1 MRRQNLL
8 LNATSAVILAMVI
21 SGGVATAKDAQTL
34 AWVDG
39 GGAYGEAVKKEILTP
54 WQQSSGDKIVQ
65 VSGTDNAKL
74 RAMVEAKRV
83 VWDVYNG
90 DNTWGTDLDGQW
102 LVPLD
107 YSVIPK
113 DEILAGFASKYRDA
127 NMIYSIQLAYNT
139 DTVKQA
145 PTGWADFFDL
155 KKFPGKRGVMDY
167 SAGGIFE
174 IALLADGVPADHLYP
189 LDLDRA
195 IRKLDTVKSSLVFW
209 QSGAQSED
217 LVGSGEVS
225 MVMTY
230 NARAFD
236 VKNVQKKPVDYVF
249 AGQILAAAYLTVPKG
264 SEHVDEAMKLISY
277 AVSKD
282 VNGKLSA
289 ALPVAPSNT
298 GATPDAAMK
307 PALATSHFDEAHSTF
322 DDQWISQNSGEL
334 EKRYQAWK
342 SSAP

>member
-1 MRRQNLL
+1 MRTS
-8 LNATSAVILAMVI
+8 NAFIKTTAAAIVALAFSV
-21 SGGVATAKDAQTL
+21 GGAGAKDPQTL

-54 WQQSSGDKIVQ
+54 WQAMTGDKIAQ

-90 DNTWGTDLDGQW
+90 DNTWGTDLDGKW
-102 LVPLD
+102 LTPLD

-113 DEILAGFASKYRDA
+113 DQILPGFASTYRVA

-139 DTVKQA
+139 DKVKTA
-145 PTGWADFFDL
+145 PSGWVDFFDL

-174 IALLADGVPADHLYP
+174 IALLADGVAPDHLYP

-195 IRKLDTVKSSLVFW
+195 IRKLDTIKSSLVFW
-209 QSGAQSED
+209 ESGAQSED
-217 LVGSGEVS
+217 LVGSGEVA

-230 NARAFD
+230 NARAYD
-236 VKNVQKKPVDYVF
+236 VKMVQKKPVDYVF
-249 AGQILAAAYLTVPKG
+249 PGQILAAAYLTVPKG

-289 ALPVAPSNT
+289 ALPLAPSNKD
-298 GATPDAAMK
+298 ATPDAAMK
-307 PALATSHFDEAHSTF
+307 EVLPTSHLNEPHATF
-322 DDQWISQNSGEL
+322 DDQWIAQNSAEL

-342 SSAP
+342 SATP

>member
-1 MRRQNLL
+1 MRTSTVLVRLTAGALVALACFPQL
-8 LNATSAVILAMVI
+8 TSA
-21 SGGVATAKDAQTL
+21 KDGQTL

-39 GGAYGEAVKKEILTP
+39 GGAYGDDVKQQILTP
-54 WQQSSGDKIVQ
+54 WQASSGDRIAQ

-74 RAMVEAKRV
+74 RAMVEANRV

-90 DNTWGTDLDGQW
+90 DNTWGTDLDSKW

-107 YSVIPK
+107 YAIIPK
-113 DEILAGFASKYRDA
+113 DEILPGFASKYRVA

-139 DTVKQA
+139 DKVKQA
-145 PTGWADFFDL
+145 PAGWSDFFDL

-174 IALLADGVPADHLYP
+174 IALLADGVAPEHLYP
-189 LDLDRA
+189 LDIDRA
-195 IRKLDTVKSSLVFW
+195 IRKLDTIKSSLVFW
-209 QSGAQSED
+209 ESGAQSED
-217 LVGSGEVS
+217 LVGSGEVA

-230 NARAFD
+230 NARAYD
-236 VKNVQKKPVDYVF
+236 VKDVQKKPVDYIF

-264 SEHVDEAMKLISY
+264 SQHVDEAMKLISY

-282 VNGKLSA
+282 VDGKLSA
-289 ALPVAPSNT
+289 ALPLAPSNKD
-298 GATPDAAMK
+298 ATPDPRMK
-307 PALATSHFDEAHSTF
+307 AVLPTSHFDEPHATF
-322 DDQWISQNSGEL
+322 NDQWIAENSSEL